1 MTLGSVVC
9 DPVRDNPHRFAPPHR
24 PGRALIGASGACLR
38 KSFRFEMHA
47 HACCADCPE
56 GFELLP
62 DFAKNLFNHLAGIPR
77 SPVNLAAG
85 VQKMLLKS
93 NPPFALWS
101 IWRYLPFAQKLFL
114 LILCVVGVYSLVS
127 AIVVMARLRAM
138 TIVPQKE
145 DISSIQ
151 RAMAAL
157 HKRCTNIHQLIRAT
171 FYLFG
176 FVLFLGLQGA
186 YFVLGLSSIPIVFLV
201 FLILH
206 LVQWFVSGRV
216 CAYDLHSNTYH
227 VA

>member
-1 MTLGSVVC
+1 
-9 DPVRDNPHRFAPPHR
+9 
-24 PGRALIGASGACLR
+24 
-38 KSFRFEMHA
+38 
-47 HACCADCPE
+47 
-56 GFELLP
+56 
-62 DFAKNLFNHLAGIPR
+62 
-77 SPVNLAAG
+77 
-85 VQKMLLKS
+85 MLLKS
-93 NPPFALWS
+93 SPPFALWS

-138 TIVPQKE
+138 TIVAQKE
-145 DISSIQ
+145 DTPSIQ

-157 HKRCTNIHQLIRAT
+157 HKRCSNVRQLIRAT

-186 YFVLGLSSIPIVFLV
+186 YFVLGLSSIPIVSIIIENFVLYFAFAANVFLV

-206 LVQWFVSGRV
+206 LVQWFVSDRV
-216 CAYDLHSNTYH
+216 CAYDLHSSTYH